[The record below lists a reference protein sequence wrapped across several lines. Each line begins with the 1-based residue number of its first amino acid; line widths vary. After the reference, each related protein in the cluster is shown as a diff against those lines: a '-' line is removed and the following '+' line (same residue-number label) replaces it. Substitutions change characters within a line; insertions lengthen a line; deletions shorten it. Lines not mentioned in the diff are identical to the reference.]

1 MLIAFANSN
10 AGASE
15 KKYLF
20 DNLGNFALTS
30 DEVSELQKI
39 LISCGAQEFVENRI
53 TSYLEAALASLDE
66 LSGETDAKAALIE
79 LAILAT
85 KRSA

>member
-30 DEVSELQKI
+30 DEVSELQNI

-53 TSYLEAALASLDE
+53 TSYLEAALASLDA